1 MIVYV
6 CAYGGWIYLCQPN
19 KKFARTIS
27 LPIWL
32 FVLSLMAE
40 YFGPLRVIVFSAVA
54 LLLAAISLGFVA
66 NDESNGL

>member
-1 MIVYV
+1 
-6 CAYGGWIYLCQPN
+6 
-19 KKFARTIS
+19 
-27 LPIWL
+27 
-32 FVLSLMAE
+32 MAE